1 MARLHSLGTG
11 VLTWDAIE
19 RRSDRYGAV
28 WLMPDGYNSS
38 MSESEPPSLVRAESV
53 DAFKGRRGHL
63 FAVVVATRKSTH
75 IGDLFHGVFPRI
87 PEVGQV
93 IELGQGDL
101 FRSNNY
107 VGGTAVGVRPAD
119 GRDTMWMDI
128 RALYDAHEQT
138 VELFFS
144 PAEDA

>member
-1 MARLHSLGTG
+1 MARQLHSLGTG
-11 VLTWDAIE
+11 VLTWDAVE

-28 WLMPDGYNSS
+28 YLIPDGCNS
-38 MSESEPPSLVRAESV
+38 MTESDTPSLVRAESV
-53 DAFKGRRGHL
+53 DALSGRRGHL
-63 FAVVVATRKSTH
+63 LAVVVATRKSTH
-75 IGDLFHGVFPRI
+75 IGDLFHGIFPRT

-93 IELGQGDL
+93 IELGHGDL

-107 VGGTAVGVRPAD
+107 AGGASVGVRPDD
-119 GRDTMWMDI
+119 GRDEMWMDV

-144 PAEDA
+144 PTEDA